1 MEVLPTLDGRCSPPV
16 FSSFNSSSLCVLD
29 VCQDNRCRKVKNWGG
44 PNEITF
50 IHSMIISRIF
60 FILSR
65 ITMVTGFLVKLMEG
79 LGAHWSVNEKKDFGY

>member
-1 MEVLPTLDGRCSPPV
+1 MEVLPTLDGMCSPP
-16 FSSFNSSSLCVLD
+16 SSFPSSIRLLS
-29 VCQDNRCRKVKNWGG
+29 VCWTFVKIIGVGSEKWGG
-44 PNEITF
+44 PNEITL

-79 LGAHWSVNEKKDFGY
+79 LGAH